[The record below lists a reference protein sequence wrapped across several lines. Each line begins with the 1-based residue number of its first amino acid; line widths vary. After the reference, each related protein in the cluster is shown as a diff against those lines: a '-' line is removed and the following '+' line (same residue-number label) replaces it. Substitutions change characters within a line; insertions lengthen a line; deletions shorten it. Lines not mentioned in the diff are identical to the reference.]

1 MLVFLFL
8 LGLVPVALYSSDDP
22 QMEPRQTNC
31 PSLWTSFDGR
41 CYKYIGTQAT
51 WARAELQC
59 VSQGGNLVSIHSRA
73 EEDFVKLLIKLSDP
87 AEGITWIG
95 LSDIYEQGRWVWSDG
110 CAAKYFFWKQGEPN
124 NQGGNEHCVFN
135 NWSGK
140 WNDTPCSL
148 TLPSVC
154 ASRTTCLKL
163 RCYVFTCCVNMITI
177 KTQM

>member
-1 MLVFLFL
+1 
-8 LGLVPVALYSSDDP
+8 
-22 QMEPRQTNC
+22 MEPRQTNC

-110 CAAKYFFWKQGEPN
+110 CAAKYFFWNQGEPN
-124 NQGGNEHCVFN
+124 NQGGEDCVQQL
-135 NWSGK
+135 GK
-140 WNDTPCSL
+140 WNDSVH

-154 ASRTTCLKL
+154 ASRTTCP
-163 RCYVFTCCVNMITI
+163 
-177 KTQM
+177 